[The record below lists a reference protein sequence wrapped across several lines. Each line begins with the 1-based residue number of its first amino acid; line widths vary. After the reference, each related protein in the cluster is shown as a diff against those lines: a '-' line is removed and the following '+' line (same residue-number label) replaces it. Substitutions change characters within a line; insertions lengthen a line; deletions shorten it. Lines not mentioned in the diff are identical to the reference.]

1 MAIPYYLKDPKYWA
15 QYLIRFVI
23 LAVYITVLVLPSL
36 ELYKIVKQLYKKEQ
50 HLPSWW
56 ELRFAGLV
64 LAILVILYIGGWGL
78 KEYLA
83 R

>member
-1 MAIPYYLKDPKYWA
+1 MAYSDFDKKNILHYL
-15 QYLIRFVI
+15 LIFII

-36 ELYKIVKQLYKKEQ
+36 ELYKIIKALYKKDQ

-78 KEYLA
+78 KKYLN
-83 R
+83 